1 MFTSKHRSGSNHWS
15 GWTKYL
21 MNPLEMMMYHH
32 YSSVSQPQLSPNP
45 PAAWRLYCTRGSSA
59 KWLNNYGC
67 KALETKIYWSPS
79 SYERDRTRKVTAVV
93 CTCATS
99 LINWHIPTKYGYMR
113 ICQYRTCETVVRY
126 MCLSENRV
134 DDESLFPPKWATNG
148 YTHHLQTPPNDLEA
162 TIQKRRSFHPPV
174 PCCVRKASFWTPA
187 SHISTRARGP
197 WRHHTSSVGGSY
209 PWHPKVL
216 DQKTSKKSSGST
228 GQPKMR

>member
-1 MFTSKHRSGSNHWS
+1 
-15 GWTKYL
+15 
-21 MNPLEMMMYHH
+21 MMYHH
-32 YSSVSQPQLSPNP
+32 IIKSVSQPQLSPKP

-99 LINWHIPTKYGYMR
+99 LINWNIPTKYGYMR

-134 DDESLFPPKWATNG
+134 SDKLMMNHYFPQNELPMVIR
-148 YTHHLQTPPNDLEA
+148 
-162 TIQKRRSFHPPV
+162 TIF
-174 PCCVRKASFWTPA
+174 
-187 SHISTRARGP
+187 
-197 WRHHTSSVGGSY
+197 RHHQMIWKPQFKKNVLFILQFHAACAK
-209 PWHPKVL
+209 HPFGLSCHTFLCAQHGVTIPA
-216 DQKTSKKSSGST
+216 Q
-228 GQPKMR
+228 